1 MNIKKN
7 KLIKKGYDFFK
18 VGLIKISPVLA
29 TKLMFRVSMGKT
41 LNLKNPL
48 TFNEKLQWLK
58 LYWNDSIKSKCADKY
73 EVRDYITS
81 LGCNEILNEV
91 YYVYDSVDEI
101 SWDKLPNK
109 FALKCTHG
117 SGTNIICSNKNE
129 LNEIEVKKLLNKWMK
144 IKYSKIAGEIHYDYI
159 KPRIICEKYIENKN
173 GFLPDDYKFYSFNGN
188 VDLVMVCTNRE
199 YGKARYYFFDQNW
212 NLVRCN
218 NDGINAPNNFTLPK
232 PLNLDKMF
240 DYARLLSNEFPFV
253 RVDLY
258 NNDGKI
264 IFGELTFTP
273 AGCLDS
279 SMPKSMDID
288 FGNRINLDLWRKDNV

>member
-1 MNIKKN
+1 
-7 KLIKKGYDFFK
+7 
-18 VGLIKISPVLA
+18 
-29 TKLMFRVSMGKT
+29 
-41 LNLKNPL
+41 
-48 TFNEKLQWLK
+48 
-58 LYWNDSIKSKCADKY
+58 
-73 EVRDYITS
+73 
-81 LGCNEILNEV
+81 
-91 YYVYDSVDEI
+91 
-101 SWDKLPNK
+101 
-109 FALKCTHG
+109 
-117 SGTNIICSNKNE
+117 
-129 LNEIEVKKLLNKWMK
+129 
-144 IKYSKIAGEIHYDYI
+144 
-159 KPRIICEKYIENKN
+159 
-173 GFLPDDYKFYSFNGN
+173 
-188 VDLVMVCTNRE
+188 MVCTNRE

-288 FGNRINLDLWRKDNV
+288 FGNRII